1 MLKSDSECQIIF
13 IKMSLSKLKRE
24 IEESYVPIVVMCQ
37 LTGRV
42 GRVIGPQLGSF
53 PGQVPCCLPYNA

>member
-1 MLKSDSECQIIF
+1 
-13 IKMSLSKLKRE
+13 MSLSKLKRE

-53 PGQVPCCLPYNA
+53 PGQVPCCLPYNAY